1 LRLKLQ
7 TFGIHV
13 NFWSTLWDINLWNI
27 CIGQEL
33 IIFDIFCQLFSFNFS
48 KKIFC
53 FSQCP
58 TPSQI
63 SVASSAA
70 ALTNLLQLDNNKILQ
85 EEIRR
90 KRVNTSASEQVI
102 YF

>member
-1 LRLKLQ
+1 MP
-7 TFGIHV
+7 
-13 NFWSTLWDINLWNI
+13 
-27 CIGQEL
+27 
-33 IIFDIFCQLFSFNFS
+33 
-48 KKIFC
+48 
-53 FSQCP
+53 SQCP

-90 KRVNTSASEQVI
+90 KRVNTSASEQERLLRTELYLIV
-102 YF
+102 